1 MARQFS
7 ARQFWVIGGEYR
19 DPEFHDMD
27 PSTASVH
34 GPFRDYDEANHVW
47 RERSMRTRAQH
58 HMRYAIVV
66 SAPNPR
72 AQASLAG

>member
-72 AQASLAG
+72 AEANLPG